1 MYRSRLASLD
11 SIKLGC
17 CPFLLD
23 KLTKGSSKEE
33 RLPHGDSAEG
43 NRSMPEIEIKY
54 R

>member
-1 MYRSRLASLD
+1 MYLSRLASLD
-11 SIKLGC
+11 SVRLAC

-23 KLTKGSSKEE
+23 KLTKGSSKEG
-33 RLPHGDSAEG
+33 RLLHGDSVEG